1 MTAVKWAKM
10 KSKPTYYKGKRKLNT
25 NTTTCLDFNQK
36 LLVVN
41 HWMDVGREG
50 GRGHGTREQHLHPIE
65 LLNNKSHGLL
75 PPGGFSSLFFDQ
87 VVPYYSQPNLGD
99 QNAIYIL
106 H

>member
-1 MTAVKWAKM
+1 M

-50 GRGHGTREQHLHPIE
+50 GRGHGTGEQHLHPIE
-65 LLNNKSHGLL
+65 LLNNKSHGYCPLVDFH
-75 PPGGFSSLFFDQ
+75 PFSLTKWFPITPS
-87 VVPYYSQPNLGD
+87 
-99 QNAIYIL
+99 AIYIL
-106 H
+106 HR